1 MADKGNL
8 IGKILDHMGSNQQ
21 IQGKYAHDKQ
31 MKTMDAVLMNN
42 ARDDAN
48 MYKIEM
54 ENQTT
59 QRLKDQQD
67 HQANIQKIMNDSK
80 LAQDKINKEWQLQ
93 FEELKQTK
101 KAEYDNS
108 MLIKEALLPYQ
119 MQQQMAPLP
128 DPNFVYD
135 DIAVSIG
142 SGERETGGFLNPLMD
157 SDMTDYLR
165 GGLQGM
171 QQQMKELRKLPSGSP
186 DKESA
191 IARLVDMY
199 NQGNKDSYAN
209 DDIFSNDETEKEL
222 LMRITSL
229 LKSLGY
235 DTKND
240 LTPMVGS
247 DEGKVENQKK
257 KPPVNYGEYPL
268 R

>member
-1 MADKGNL
+1 MSDKANL
-8 IGKILDHMGSNQQ
+8 ITKILDHMGGNQQ

-42 ARDDAN
+42 AREDAN
-48 MYKIEM
+48 MYKMEM
-54 ENQTT
+54 ESQTT

-67 HQANIQKIMNDSK
+67 HQANLQKIMNDAK
-80 LAQDKINKEWQLQ
+80 LAQGEINKEWELK
-93 FEELKQTK
+93 FEELKQNK

-108 MLIKEALLPYQ
+108 MLIKEALLPFQ
-119 MQQQMAPLP
+119 VQREMGSV
-128 DPNFVYD
+128 PNPEFAYD
-135 DIAVSIG
+135 DLAVLSNAG
-142 SGERETGGFLNPLMD
+142 DRETGGFLNPMMD
-157 SDMTDYLR
+157 SQMTDYLR

-171 QQQMKELRKLPSGSP
+171 QPQMKDLRKLADGAP
-186 DKESA
+186 DKDSA

-209 DDIFSNDETEKEL
+209 DDILGDDGTEQNMLK
-222 LMRITSL
+222 MIRAM

-235 DTKND
+235 DTQND
-240 LTPMVGS
+240 LSPMVGS
-247 DEGKVENQKK
+247 DEGKVENQKR

>member
-1 MADKGNL
+1 MSDKANL
-8 IGKILDHMGSNQQ
+8 ITKILDHMGGNQQ

-31 MKTMDAVLMNN
+31 MKTMDAVLANN
-42 ARDDAN
+42 AREDAN
-48 MYKIEM
+48 MYRMEM
-54 ENQTT
+54 ESQTT

-67 HQANIQKIMNDSK
+67 HQANLQKIMNESK
-80 LAQDKINKEWQLQ
+80 LAQDEINKEWQLKVT
-93 FEELKQTK
+93 ELESKL
-101 KAEYDNS
+101 KADYDNK
-108 MLIKEALLPYQ
+108 MMMKEALLPYTLRNE
-119 MQQQMAPLP
+119 MANI
-128 DPNFVYD
+128 PNPEFAYD
-135 DIAVSIG
+135 DLAVL
-142 SGERETGGFLNPLMD
+142 SGAGDRETGGFLNPLMD

-171 QQQMKELRKLPSGSP
+171 QPQMKDLRKLADGAP
-186 DKESA
+186 DKDSA

-209 DDIFSNDETEKEL
+209 DDILGDDGTEQNMLK
-222 LMRITSL
+222 MIRAM

-235 DTKND
+235 DTQND
-240 LTPMVGS
+240 LSPMVGS

>member
-1 MADKGNL
+1 MADKANL
-8 IGKILDHMGSNQQ
+8 IGKILDHMGGNQQ

-48 MYKIEM
+48 MYKMEM

-67 HQANIQKIMNDSK
+67 HQANLQKIMNDSK
-80 LAQDKINKEWQLQ
+80 LAQDEINKEWQLK
-93 FEELKQTK
+93 FEELKHDK
-101 KAEYDNS
+101 KAQYDNS

-119 MQQQMAPLP
+119 MQREMGSLP
-128 DPNFVYD
+128 NPEFAYD
-135 DIAVSIG
+135 DLSVTYEAG
-142 SGERETGGFLNPLMD
+142 DRETGGLLNPMMD

-171 QQQMKELRKLPSGSP
+171 QPQMKDLRKLSDGAP

-209 DDIFSNDETEKEL
+209 DDIFGDDGTEKNTL
-222 LMRITSL
+222 KMIRAM

-235 DTKND
+235 DTQND
-240 LTPMVGS
+240 LSPMVGS
-247 DEGKVENQKK
+247 FQGKEVNQKK
-257 KPPVNYGEYPL
+257 KTPVNYGEYPL

>member
-1 MADKGNL
+1 MADKANL
-8 IGKILDHMGSNQQ
+8 IGKILDHMGGNQQ

-48 MYKIEM
+48 MYKMEM

-59 QRLKDQQD
+59 QRLKDQQE
-67 HQANIQKIMNDSK
+67 HTRKLQEIMNNAKIS
-80 LAQDKINKEWQLQ
+80 QDEMNKEWQLKVT
-93 FEELKQTK
+93 ELESKL
-101 KAEYDNS
+101 KADYDNK
-108 MLIKEALLPYQ
+108 MMMKEALLPYTLRNE
-119 MQQQMAPLP
+119 MANI
-128 DPNFVYD
+128 PNPEFAYD
-135 DIAVSIG
+135 DLAVLSNAG
-142 SGERETGGFLNPLMD
+142 DRETGGFLNPMMD

-171 QQQMKELRKLPSGSP
+171 QPQMKDLRKLSDGAP

-209 DDIFSNDETEKEL
+209 DDIIGDDGTEKNML
-222 LMRITSL
+222 KMITAM

-235 DTKND
+235 DTQND
-240 LTPMVGS
+240 LSPMVGS
-247 DEGKVENQKK
+247 DQGKEVNQKK
-257 KPPVNYGEYPL
+257 KTPVNYGEYPL